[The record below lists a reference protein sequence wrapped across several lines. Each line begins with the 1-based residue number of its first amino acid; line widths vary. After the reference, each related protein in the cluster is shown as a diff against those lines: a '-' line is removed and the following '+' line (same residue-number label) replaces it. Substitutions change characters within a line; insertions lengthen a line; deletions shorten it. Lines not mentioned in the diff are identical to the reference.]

1 MEDAFDN
8 DDLETVAERLVGMQ
22 GSLRLLWHVADYQ
35 VKHWVLQSLPCQL
48 CNVIRQERVAHL
60 EQHRNRLEAT
70 LSPLL
75 VTAFSS
81 LDTAAAL
88 RLVNMFRSMERGGQ
102 LTKYPPP
109 LSVFAQRWVST
120 VQLTLLL
127 AGTTTSVCGLLFSSD
142 GQL

>member
-1 MEDAFDN
+1 
-8 DDLETVAERLVGMQ
+8 MQ
-22 GSLRLLWHVADYQ
+22 GSLRLLSHVADYQ
-35 VKHWVLQSLPCQL
+35 VQHWVLQLLQ
-48 CNVIRQERVAHL
+48 CNFSAFFAFCNFIRQERVAHL

-109 LSVFAQRWVST
+109 LY
-120 VQLTLLL
+120 LYLYLH
-127 AGTTTSVCGLLFSSD
+127 
-142 GQL
+142 